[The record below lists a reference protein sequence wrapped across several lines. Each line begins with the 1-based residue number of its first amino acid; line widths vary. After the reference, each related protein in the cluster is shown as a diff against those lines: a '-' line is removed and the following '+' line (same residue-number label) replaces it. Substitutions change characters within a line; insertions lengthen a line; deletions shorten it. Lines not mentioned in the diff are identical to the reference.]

1 MTTPTPPLQPQ
12 RPPETSDSQTKQA
25 LFGLNPD
32 ELQQLTSG
40 RPAYTAR
47 QMAEWLYK
55 KGITDIDQMSN
66 LPAAFRKKLKETHVV
81 GLHPPLETQR
91 SADGTR
97 KYLFEVSGSGHVEA
111 VYIPEGKRH
120 TLCLSTQ
127 AGCRMGCRFCMTGR
141 QGFQAQLS
149 AGEILNQLQ
158 SLPEKDLLTNL
169 VYMGM
174 GEPLDNLY
182 EVLKSLEI
190 LTASYG
196 YAMSPRRITIST
208 IGLLPALQDLL
219 EKSSC
224 HVALSLHSP
233 FPQERLQLIPAEAMH
248 PLSALME
255 VIRSVPME
263 KQRRISFEYI
273 VFEGLNHS
281 SRHVKEL
288 SRLLHGIRCRI
299 NLLAWHPLP
308 GSSLRAPTENT
319 IHSFQKALTAKG
331 LLTTIRKSR
340 GLDIAAACGL
350 LSTISKEQKNTTP

>member
-1 MTTPTPPLQPQ
+1 MTTPTPPLRAKSPA
-12 RPPETSDSQTKQA
+12 ETGNHQGKQA
-25 LFGLNPD
+25 LFGLNLD
-32 ELQQLTSG
+32 ELRNLADG
-40 RPAYTAR
+40 YPAYTAR

-55 KGITDIDQMSN
+55 KGITDIGQMSN
-66 LPAAFRKKLKETHVV
+66 LPAVFRKKLKETHVV
-81 GLHPPLETQR
+81 GLSPPIKTQT
-91 SADGTR
+91 SSDGSK
-97 KYLFEVSGSGHVEA
+97 KYLFGVPGSGHVEA
-111 VYIPEGKRH
+111 VYIPDGKRH

-141 QGFQAQLS
+141 QGFQGQLS
-149 AGEILNQLQ
+149 AGMILNQWQ
-158 SLPEKDLLTNL
+158 SLPEKNLLTNI

-174 GEPLDNLY
+174 GEPLDNLQ

-190 LTASYG
+190 LTSPTG
-196 YAMSPRRITIST
+196 YAMSPRRITVST
-208 IGLLPALQDLL
+208 IGLLPAWQHLL
-219 EKSSC
+219 ENSNC

-233 FPQERLQLIPAEAMH
+233 FPQERLQLIPAEAAH

-255 VIRSVPME
+255 VIRSIPME

-281 SRHVKEL
+281 SRHVNEL
-288 SRLLHGIRCRI
+288 ARLLHGIRCRI

-308 GSSLRAPTENT
+308 GSGLRPPTNNT
-319 IHSFQKALTAKG
+319 LNSFQKALTAKG

-350 LSTISKEQKNTTP
+350 LSTMSKEKNQPTP